1 MLQREELLKKLDKEM
16 THYEEEIL
24 PPKDDAI
31 PTCIEEQAFLSPEV
45 TNGNKHTDDHDQ
57 LADESSV

>member
-1 MLQREELLKKLDKEM
+1 MKKLDKGM
-16 THYEEEIL
+16 MHYEEEIL